1 MIGEGEYNMNVLKEI
16 KVTDSFLGL
25 DEDKKG
31 CQNEEP
37 FHNCTTRHYISSIL
51 KECGCLP
58 LNMASAK
65 KVVIFFTE
73 Q

>member
-25 DEDKKG
+25 DADTKG

-37 FHNCTTRHYISSIL
+37 LHNCTTRHYIDSIL
-51 KECGCLP
+51 NECGCLP
-58 LNMASAK
+58 LYMASEK
-65 KVVIFFTE
+65 KVC
-73 Q
+73 